1 MLLFGKQMCLSE
13 QSFHTTIMLATT
25 ARQEEFKT
33 KQKNPPTLN
42 ELKQICKELGK
53 NLQKKSSL
61 LFFQIAFKS
70 YFSWLIK

>member
-13 QSFHTTIMLATT
+13 QSFQTMIMLATT
-25 ARQEEFKT
+25 AGQEEFKT

-53 NLQKKSSL
+53 KFREEEFPSL
-61 LFFQIAFKS
+61 FPNCF
-70 YFSWLIK
+70 